1 MSGSEIQE
9 RYVLMLME
17 KVRQDRFPSADY
29 MNRIENS
36 LGNSE
41 QLEAYVELL
50 FEKIETL
57 RFPSLS
63 MLDRI
68 QRLVAMLPR

>member
-17 KVRQDRFPSADY
+17 KVRQDQFPSAEY

-36 LGNSE
+36 LGNRE

-50 FEKIETL
+50 FEKVETL
-57 RFPSLS
+57 RFPNLS

-68 QRLVAMLPR
+68 QRLATMLPR